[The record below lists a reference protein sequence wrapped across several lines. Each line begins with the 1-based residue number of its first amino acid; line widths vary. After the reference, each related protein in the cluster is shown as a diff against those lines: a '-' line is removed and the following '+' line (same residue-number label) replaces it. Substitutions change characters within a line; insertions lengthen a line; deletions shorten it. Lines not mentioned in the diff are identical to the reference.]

1 MGGISMKIKKI
12 LAVLTALTSLISVS
26 LASFAANAEDISDI
40 VFPSDEYVK
49 TTVFDINYE
58 YEISDNTLFINGG
71 TGKVW
76 SQDDGTYPWDSEREN
91 IESVVIG
98 SDITSIG
105 KYAFADMPNLTSVSI
120 DENAAIYFN
129 YGAFKGDSSLK
140 SITLNDNCS
149 FNAFAFDIDSGITIY
164 GYAGSSVQVGCMW
177 YGYNFVSI
185 GDSETSSI
193 STDGYLYTDPDSTVT
208 FDTDSR
214 TLYIESNQDIT
225 PSEDGNY
232 DASDDK
238 IIGYQEVLNY
248 IDYET
253 GEVSYIQIPIHEDTS
268 LFQGVTALKSFKA
281 VINGDVKRIDSMFTS
296 MVYLTEVELPDSLES
311 IGEDTFLNTNL
322 ETVKLPENVKYIGD
336 MAFGACRN
344 LKSIYIPAGIEEID
358 GSAFYGCLKDNLT
371 IYGYVGSVAEKYAI
385 ENGINFVDVTT
396 TDEDFVNTRVL
407 GDINSDGVFDT
418 HDWLV
423 NKYGVTNVENSDYYE
438 LFDKEDFANYM
449 SAERIG
455 DGVTITTADLS
466 DEVTNPSET
475 VDETTNV
482 AVGETSEETKVKNS
496 LVTYILGDANADG
509 VLDVADVILVNKAT
523 VNAAALSDLQIKLAD
538 FNNDGVV
545 DSLDALAIL
554 KKLVC
559 AE

>member
-1 MGGISMKIKKI
+1 MKIKKM

-49 TTVFDINYE
+49 TTVFDFNYE
-58 YEISDNTLFINGG
+58 YEIVDNTLVIDG
-71 TGKVW
+71 TGIVGEK
-76 SQDDGTYPWDSEREN
+76 GYCTKETYPWDSEREN

-140 SITLNDNCS
+140 SITLNDNCG
-149 FNAFAFDIDSGITIY
+149 FDAFAFDIDSGITIY
-164 GYAGSSVQVGCMW
+164 DYAGSSIQKECML
-177 YGYNFVSI
+177 YGYNFMSI
-185 GDSETSSI
+185 GDSENQSI
-193 STDGYLYTDPDSTVT
+193 ETDGYLYTDPDSTVT

-232 DASDDK
+232 DASTQEDR

-253 GEVSYIQIPIHEDTS
+253 GEVSYISEPIYENNS
-268 LFQGVTALKSFKA
+268 LFQGVTTSRTFKA
-281 VINGDVKRIDSMFTS
+281 VISGDIKRIDSMFTA

-336 MAFGACRN
+336 MAFGLCRN

-358 GSAFYGCLKDNLT
+358 GSAFYGCFKDNLT

-418 HDWLV
+418 HDWLAH
-423 NKYGVTNVENSDYYE
+423 KYNCSDIENRDFYE
-438 LFDKEDFANYM
+438 LIDKEDLANYM